1 MFAKNPLARAPKHV
15 ELDFAL
21 SRTQISFIALGL
33 FGSFATQYLSLAYV
47 RAFHKRFLAS
57 LDAKSRADFGVRCAS
72 SVWGTVCGAWAAKLL
87 REGLKTSTDT
97 LSRICTPRRPIDVR
111 GIGVCL
117 AVGYFVWDSIVS
129 GKYYDVQY
137 FLHGIISVITFGL
150 PQLMP
155 KGFAPVRRKLFALG
169 GSVTVFVG
177 SLHHDQGGYGID
189 DRLQSRRARRVRALG
204 VRSIR
209 RGFADDVSVLY
220 RRLRDVHRGSGQSEV
235 VVRMVRLRE
244 RHAPNH
250 ERHLVDGHLEV
261 IISVR

>member
-1 MFAKNPLARAPKHV
+1 MCV
-15 ELDFAL
+15 E
-21 SRTQISFIALGL
+21 RLG
-33 FGSFATQYLSLAYV
+33 
-47 RAFHKRFLAS
+47 H
-57 LDAKSRADFGVRCAS
+57 GVRRVGGQA
-72 SVWGTVCGAWAAKLL
+72 VARGAENVDGYVESNVRLAAD
-87 REGLKTSTDT
+87 G
-97 LSRICTPRRPIDVR
+97 DVR
-111 GIGVCL
+111 GIGVSRGGIFRLGLHREWKILRRTIFPSRHHLCDHVRVA
-117 AVGYFVWDSIVS
+117 AVDAEGF
-129 GKYYDVQY
+129 
-137 FLHGIISVITFGL
+137 
-150 PQLMP
+150 
-155 KGFAPVRRKLFALG
+155 FAPVRRKLFALG
-169 GSVTVFVG
+169 GDVTVFVG